1 MGWGVVKNIDHT
13 IRSNYVN
20 EPTRYWKADA
30 SAWYLKGIFLIHTT
44 GKLYKDS
51 GNPTHY
57 RIACSIYVQH
67 VFNRIGGYWE
77 GNSGDGVTVEFNGN
91 QIFQS
96 QITTPLSCWNNNS
109 YSDVHVI
116 SLDKDFTIDKA
127 GYLDVIISVY
137 YGGATRIGSPNN
149 VPSSLKPFTSV
160 DGFTGTYTN
169 FIDYEIPDPYKPS
182 TIWLN
187 PNDYTKIARVGVGP
201 WSVHY
206 SYNAGSNKSVPISL
220 AIHDYGA
227 TSWGVRWEPVLRNV
241 SGSSSGVWDSYTLGT
256 DRGFTNG
263 NRYRITLVSKG
274 GEALSPSS
282 WNPQEGL
289 IIYTYQEP
297 KINTSLTISRS
308 SQHANQDNKFT
319 ISGTNNRAWSS
330 YENEFQTHYR
340 IKKGSDNYTSWI
352 NLGNISSWS
361 RTAAEMRSLIP
372 KTYDGLTNTIQFKR
386 YSPSPSWYSSNT
398 ASANFTVYYRPQI
411 AIISSNVTYKT
422 NGSSGSNITKG
433 QILNSNSLSQVYVSW
448 TYDTDQAKAGYTQ
461 GYRIR
466 LYNKNNSLVKT
477 YYTSSKYISIPKA
490 DIPKMQKTYIDI
502 TPYYKNDTEDTSN
515 FWYYD
520 GTIASFEFVELVTN
534 LNTPVIT
541 YPVNN
546 SNWINKDF
554 RICFT
559 LPEDPDK
566 GNEPGEYRYENIEL
580 EINNSYIIKLTDSTA
595 TSSDA
600 VSIANAFS
608 AYAAN
613 LTYKRNIVIYP
624 NVNGTIPSSTSYK
637 LRIRV
642 KKKYD
647 AISTNNYGWSN
658 WSDYCNITV
667 TEPSY
672 SIVEKDIIRASHF
685 NNMKSTINRIRNTYG
700 VTWSNAPTDAIVGN
714 TIIQRSQYNY
724 EVLFNQLVLTK
735 NKVNTFTTFDNT
747 KPKFD
752 INDSLPETFTPIE
765 EYITNLAEED
775 IGRNYIQIAYD
786 RCKLLK

>member
-1 MGWGVVKNIDHT
+1 MADYNAGVVHKSPTMEGYGNCSVSRDGNNVKVSGTAYLHKGTGPSNNPRIYGYHYAAE
-13 IRSNYVN
+13 IRWNGNVVDWFYIKDN
-20 EPTRYWKADA
+20 NTGY
-30 SAWYLKGIFLIHTT
+30 KGIDKTWSKSFDITLNNYTSSGTVSLVYVCCGT
-44 GKLYKDS
+44 G
-51 GNPTHY
+51 N
-57 RIACSIYVQH
+57 
-67 VFNRIGGYWE
+67 
-77 GNSGDGVTVEFNGN
+77 
-91 QIFQS
+91 
-96 QITTPLSCWNNNS
+96 
-109 YSDVHVI
+109 
-116 SLDKDFTIDKA
+116 
-127 GYLDVIISVY
+127 
-137 YGGATRIGSPNN
+137 
-149 VPSSLKPFTSV
+149 
-160 DGFTGTYTN
+160 GTYGNRCDVGYSYITVYSASVGN
-169 FIDYEIPDPYKPS
+169 AYTAS
-182 TIWLN
+182 SIWLN
-187 PNDYTKIARVGVGP
+187 PNDYTKIGRVGSSS

-206 SYNAGSNKSVPISL
+206 SYDAGSNSNVPISL

-227 TSWGVRWEPVLRNV
+227 TSWGVRWEPVLRHIN
-241 SGSSSGVWDSYTLGT
+241 GSSDGVWDSYTLGSN
-256 DRGFTNG
+256 RGFANG
-263 NRYRITLVSKG
+263 SRYRITLVSKG

-282 WNPQEGL
+282 WNPQDGL
-289 IIYTYQEP
+289 VIYTYQEP
-297 KINTSLTISRS
+297 TISTSLSVSRT
-308 SQHANQDNKFT
+308 SQHANQNNKFT

-352 NLGNISSWS
+352 NLGNITSWS

-386 YSPSPSWYSSNT
+386 YSPTPNWYSSNT
-398 ASANFTVYYRPQI
+398 ASNSFIVYYRPQI
-411 AIISSNVTYKT
+411 AITSSNATYKT
-422 NGSSGSNITKG
+422 DSSSGSNITKG
-433 QILNSNSLSQVYVSW
+433 QVLNSNSLSQVYVSW
-448 TYDTDQAKAGYTQ
+448 IYDTDQAKAGYTQ

-466 LYNKNNSLVKT
+466 LYNKNKTIVKT

-502 TPYYKNDTEDTSN
+502 TPYYKNDTENTSN
-515 FWYYD
+515 FWYYN
-520 GTIASFEFVELVTN
+520 GTITSFEFVELVTN
-534 LNTPVIT
+534 LNTPIIT

-566 GNEPGEYRYENIEL
+566 GNELGEYRYENIEL

-595 TSSDA
+595 TSSGA

-624 NVNGTIPSSTSYK
+624 NVNNTIPSSTSYK

-647 AISTNNYGWSN
+647 AIAANNYGWSN

-672 SIVEKDIIRASHF
+672 TISEKDIVKASHF

-752 INDSLPETFTPIE
+752 INNSLPETFTPIE
-765 EYITNLAEED
+765 EYITNLAEDD